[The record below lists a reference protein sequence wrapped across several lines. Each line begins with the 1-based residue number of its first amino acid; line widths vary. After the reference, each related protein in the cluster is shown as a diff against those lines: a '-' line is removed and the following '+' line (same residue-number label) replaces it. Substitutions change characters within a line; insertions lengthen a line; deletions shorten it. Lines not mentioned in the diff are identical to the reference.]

1 MKRYVFLLAI
11 AILSSLSL
19 IAQNS
24 DNIPPKHEFRATWF
38 ATVTNIDWP
47 SKSNLTVDQQ
57 KAELNSIL
65 NSLRDANINAVC
77 FQVRS
82 QCDAFYKSEYEPWAA
97 ELTGTRG
104 EDPGYDPLQ
113 YAIEQ
118 AHARGIEIHVW
129 VNPFRVVSHKIKP
142 KDETP
147 GEQNSAYRY
156 HPISTSDLL
165 FTHTGSTVTPEM
177 VIEYTTDTKYD
188 ANKQV
193 EANTTK
199 FGQVLNPGYE
209 GVRQHIVK
217 VILDIVKR
225 YDIDGVVMDD
235 YFYAYGGTYSEDA
248 QSKALYKPSNVKDMD
263 RDGSTDD
270 DWRRANVD
278 SVICKLYKAIQEVK
292 PWVRFGMG
300 VPGSWSMK
308 ANAAAA
314 YGISLPAGI
323 SAMESY
329 DYLYCNA
336 LEWAKQGWVD
346 YLNPQIYW
354 STQVTRQD
362 YDVLCK
368 WWAKTVCENFSNKL
382 SNGQRVHFFA
392 SQAAYGVTDPN
403 AGLSGYGDGVLEL
416 QRQIDANRA
425 NLSSGY
431 TGSVFF
437 HTTAY
442 MQLFR
447 ELKASHFQLKALPPP
462 MGWKAKESFTAPTDI
477 ILTDSIL
484 SWSHPTAERFTVY
497 AFPRGMSWEDAIDRP
512 EYLYK
517 MTYNNYIDLTGIG
530 DISKLTIAVCTY
542 DRYGIEHAAS
552 TFEGTGVFDHPAVVF
567 WELNGGVVDVEL
579 PTYVT
584 ETYILPIPR
593 KDGCEFG
600 GWYNS
605 KALRGKKFTE
615 IPAGWKGTLYA
626 KWAGA
631 ASNLDDVVTISEM
644 RVYDIM
650 GRFVGNELPK
660 GKKGVFVII
669 QDSEKYK
676 IRQPNT
682 HKRRHYT

>member
-1 MKRYVFLLAI
+1 MKKTI
-11 AILSSLSL
+11 ILL
-19 IAQNS
+19 IAVFFAHIGIGAENP
-24 DNIPPKHEFRATWF
+24 IHEFRATWL
-38 ATVTNIDWP
+38 TGNGIDWP
-47 SKSNLTVDQQ
+47 KTTSVQSQ
-57 KAELNSIL
+57 KEHLCDIFRVMELGNM
-65 NSLRDANINAVC
+65 NAAC
-77 FQVRS
+77 LQVRS
-82 QCDAFYKSEYEPWAA
+82 FCDALYKSSYEPWSKS
-97 ELTGTRG
+97 LTGTRG
-104 EDPGYDPLQ
+104 SDPGYDPLAF
-113 YAIEQ
+113 AIEE
-118 AHARGIEIHVW
+118 AHKRGLELHVW
-129 VNPFRVVSHKIKP
+129 VNPFRVTSSGVLDTADLVWKNAGQWIIKYN
-142 KDETP
+142 
-147 GEQNSAYRY
+147 NS
-156 HPISTSDLL
+156 S
-165 FTHTGSTVTPEM
+165 F
-177 VIEYTTDTKYD
+177 K
-188 ANKQV
+188 
-193 EANTTK
+193 
-199 FGQVLNPGYE
+199 GQIIDPGYPE
-209 GVRQHIVK
+209 AREYVHN
-217 VILDIVKR
+217 VIMEIINN
-225 YDIDGVVMDD
+225 YDIDGIVMDD

-308 ANAAAA
+308 ASAAAA

-336 LEWAKQGWVD
+336 LEWVKQGWVD

-354 STQVTRQD
+354 STQSTRQD

-382 SNGQRVHFFA
+382 PNGQRVHFFA
-392 SQAAYGVTDPN
+392 SQAAYGVTDPT
-403 AGLSGYGDGVLEL
+403 AGLSGYGDGVVEL

-462 MGWKAKESFTAPTDI
+462 MSWKANESFTAPTDI

-497 AFPRGMSWEDAIDRP
+497 AFPRGMSWEDAIDNP
-512 EYLYK
+512 EYLYR
-517 MTYNNYIDLTGIG
+517 MTYNKYIELTGLG

-542 DRYGIEHAAS
+542 DRYGIEHAAA
-552 TFEGTGVFDHPAVVF
+552 TFEGTGVFEHPAVIF

-660 GKKGVFVII
+660 GQKGVFVII

-676 IRQPNT
+676 IIL
-682 HKRRHYT
+682 